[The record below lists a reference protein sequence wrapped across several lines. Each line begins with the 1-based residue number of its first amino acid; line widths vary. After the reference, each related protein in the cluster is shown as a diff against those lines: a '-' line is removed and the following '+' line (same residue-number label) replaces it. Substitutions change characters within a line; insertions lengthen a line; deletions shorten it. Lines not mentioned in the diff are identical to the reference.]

1 MVSHWL
7 ARVSPLI
14 SRVLGGLDGV
24 VPAVPIECARLL
36 SKSSN
41 VTRSTSWF
49 CDRLSLGC
57 VKKSNVVNN
66 KSVSCPEYFSNS
78 NIPQRKLEMVS
89 LVLMLSIKD
98 HEETFRLD
106 EEFETVNLLC
116 KIAIENYK
124 KKYKP
129 KCFRVT

>member
-1 MVSHWL
+1 M
-7 ARVSPLI
+7 
-14 SRVLGGLDGV
+14 
-24 VPAVPIECARLL
+24 
-36 SKSSN
+36 
-41 VTRSTSWF
+41 STSWF
-49 CDRLSLGC
+49 SDRLSLGC

-98 HEETFRLD
+98 HEETFSLD
-106 EEFETVNLLC
+106 EEFETVNLLS

-124 KKYKP
+124 RKYRHNR
-129 KCFRVT
+129 FRVT

>member
-1 MVSHWL
+1 M
-7 ARVSPLI
+7 
-14 SRVLGGLDGV
+14 
-24 VPAVPIECARLL
+24 
-36 SKSSN
+36 
-41 VTRSTSWF
+41 
-49 CDRLSLGC
+49 
-57 VKKSNVVNN
+57 VNN

-98 HEETFRLD
+98 HEETFSLD
-106 EEFETVNLLC
+106 EEFETVNLLS

-124 KKYKP
+124 KKYRP